1 MRQLIEQMINDS
13 IAVKQLVLQQQLDTI
28 QRIARM
34 AIDCLQGQGK
44 ILLCGN
50 GGSAA
55 DAQHIAAELVG
66 KFLKLR
72 DALPAV
78 ALTTNTSI
86 LTAIANDI
94 SYDAVFARQ
103 VQALCGERDLLLGI
117 STSGNSPNVLE
128 AVRAARERGAKTVGL
143 TGGSGGRL
151 KELADLALNVPAYKT
166 PHIQETHIWALHFL
180 CEVVE
185 QELFGEET
193 ETALV

>member
-1 MRQLIEQMINDS
+1 MRELIERSIGDS
-13 IAVKQLVLQQQLDTI
+13 IAVKQQLLVQQVETI
-28 QRIARM
+28 ERIAGLGVQ
-34 AIDCLQGQGK
+34 CLRGGGK
-44 ILLCGN
+44 ILICGN

-72 DALPAV
+72 DALPAL

-103 VQALCGERDLLLGI
+103 VEALCTAQDLLLGI

-128 AVRAARERGAKTVGL
+128 AVRAASRKGARTVGL
-143 TGGSGGRL
+143 TGGDGG
-151 KELADLALNVPAYKT
+151 ELARLADVTLVVPSDST
-166 PHIQETHIWALHFL
+166 PRIQESHITVGHIVCDLI
-180 CEVVE
+180 ERE
-185 QELFGEET
+185 MFG
-193 ETALV
+193 